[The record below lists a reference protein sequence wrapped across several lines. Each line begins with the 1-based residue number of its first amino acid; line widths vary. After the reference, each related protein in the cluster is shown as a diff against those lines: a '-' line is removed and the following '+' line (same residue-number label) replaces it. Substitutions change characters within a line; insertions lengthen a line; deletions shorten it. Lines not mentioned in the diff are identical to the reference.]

1 MKKYQV
7 LLLLSIFLS
16 ACGPNVT
23 PFPLAESTELVIEPT
38 ATLEAAQAEPQTALA
53 LQETPLPAVIEAP
66 IIDAPSLINIDMLD
80 EVYGW
85 GITESE
91 VVRTNDGG
99 VTWYN
104 VTPAG
109 LNEAGYFVYADFF
122 DSAHAWLQLPDM
134 NNQPNGGTLYRTS
147 DGGLT
152 WETFT
157 TPFSGGAFKFIDE
170 QNGWM
175 MADLGVGAG
184 SNAVSIFQ
192 TDDGGA
198 TWNRTYTNDPNLEG
212 AGDSLPLGGIKGVM
226 LPLDGQTAW
235 VGGVVYALG
244 EIYLFRS
251 EDGGKTWISVELEL
265 PAGASKSELGVDGI
279 LFVSASR
286 GVLRVRVSSAT
297 PETILYATNDGGE
310 TWEQLS
316 VTFDGSGFFDVPSA
330 NEIIFYTN
338 NTFYISDDAGETFT
352 ETIPDIAFGDSIID
366 LSFANATTGWV
377 LTASSSNE
385 RILYKTTDGG
395 ATWTVLIQ

>member
-7 LLLLSIFLS
+7 LLLLSIFLT
-16 ACGPNVT
+16 ACGPDVT

-38 ATLEAAQAEPQTALA
+38 PTLEAAQAEPQTALA

-66 IIDAPSLINIDMLD
+66 IIDAPSIINIDMLD

-109 LNEAGYFVYADFF
+109 LNEAGYFVYTDFF
-122 DSAHAWLQLPDM
+122 DSTHAWLQLPDM
-134 NNQPNGGTLYRTS
+134 NNQPNGGMLYRTS

-152 WETFT
+152 WETFN
-157 TPFSGGAFKFIDE
+157 TPFSGGAFKFIDK

-184 SNAVSIFQ
+184 SNAVSIFK
-192 TDDGGA
+192 TSDGGE

-212 AGDSLPLGGIKGVM
+212 AGDSLPLGGIKGVL

-251 EDGGKTWISVELEL
+251 EDGGKTWGSVELEL
-265 PAGASKSELGVDGI
+265 PSGASKSELGVDGI
-279 LFVSASR
+279 LFVSPSR

-297 PETILYATNDGGE
+297 PETILYATDDGGE
-310 TWEQLS
+310 TWEQLP

-377 LTASSSNE
+377 LTASPSNE

>member
-23 PFPLAESTELVIEPT
+23 PFPLAKSTELVIEPT
-38 ATLEAAQAEPQTALA
+38 STLEAAQAEPQTALA
-53 LQETPLPAVIEAP
+53 VQETPLPAVIEAP
-66 IIDAPSLINIDMLD
+66 IIDAPSLIDIAMLD

-122 DSAHAWLQLPDM
+122 DSTHAWLQLPDM
-134 NNQPNGGTLYRTS
+134 NNQPNGGMLYRTS

-152 WETFT
+152 WETFN

-184 SNAVSIFQ
+184 SNAVSIFK
-192 TDDGGA
+192 TSDGGE

-235 VGGVVYALG
+235 IGGVVYALG

-251 EDGGKTWISVELEL
+251 EDGGKTWSSVELEL

-297 PETILYATNDGGE
+297 PETILYATDDGGE
-310 TWEQLS
+310 TWEQLP

-366 LSFANATTGWV
+366 LSFANVTTGWV
-377 LTASSSNE
+377 LTASPSNE

>member
-1 MKKYQV
+1 MKKI
-7 LLLLSIFLS
+7 LTILFGTSLLLS
-16 ACGPNVT
+16 ACAPAAPAVET
-23 PFPLAESTELVIEPT
+23 LQET
-38 ATLEAAQAEPQTALA
+38 ATVAATEEVQAEPQAALTV
-53 LQETPLPAVIEAP
+53 QETPLPAAVEAP
-66 IIDAPSLINIDMLD
+66 IIDAPAIINIDMLD

-104 VTPAG
+104 VTPQDLAD
-109 LNEAGYFVYADFF
+109 AGYLVFSDFF
-122 DSAHAWLQLPDM
+122 DADHAWIQSPDM
-134 NNQPNGGTLYRTS
+134 NKYPNGGTLYRTR

-152 WETFT
+152 WESFA

-184 SNAVSIFQ
+184 SMAVSIFQ
-192 TDDGGA
+192 TEDGGA
-198 TWNRTYTNDPNLEG
+198 SWQRMYTNDPNLEG
-212 AGDSLPLGGIKGVM
+212 AGDSLPLGGIKGVL
-226 LPLDGQTAW
+226 LPLDDQTAW

-244 EIYLFRS
+244 EVYLFRS
-251 EDGGKTWISVELEL
+251 EDSGKTWNSVELEL
-265 PAGASKSELGVDGI
+265 PSGASKSELGIDGI
-279 LFVSASR
+279 LFVSDTR

-297 PETILYATNDGGE
+297 PETILYATDDGGE
-310 TWEQLS
+310 TWSQLP
-316 VTFDGSGFFDVPSA
+316 VTFDGSGYFDVPSA

-338 NTFYISDDAGETFT
+338 NTFYISNDAGETFT
-352 ETIPDIAFGDSIID
+352 EAVPDIAFGDSIID

-377 LTASSSNE
+377 ITAE
-385 RILYKTTDGG
+385 YVLYKTTDGG

>member
-1 MKKYQV
+1 MKKI
-7 LLLLSIFLS
+7 LAILFGTSLFLS
-16 ACGPNVT
+16 ACAPAT
-23 PFPLAESTELVIEPT
+23 PAVETLQET
-38 ATLEAAQAEPQTALA
+38 ATVAATEEVQAEPQAALTV
-53 LQETPLPAVIEAP
+53 QETPLPAAVEAP
-66 IIDAPSLINIDMLD
+66 IIDAPAIINIDMLD

-104 VTPAG
+104 VTPQDLAD
-109 LNEAGYFVYADFF
+109 AGYLVFSDFF
-122 DSAHAWLQLPDM
+122 DADHAWIQSPDM
-134 NNQPNGGTLYRTS
+134 NKYPNGGTLYRTR

-152 WETFT
+152 WESFA

-184 SNAVSIFQ
+184 SMAVSIFQ
-192 TDDGGA
+192 TEDGGA
-198 TWNRTYTNDPNLEG
+198 SWQRMYTNDPNLEG
-212 AGDSLPLGGIKGVM
+212 AGDSLPLGGIKGVL
-226 LPLDGQTAW
+226 LPLDDQTAW

-244 EIYLFRS
+244 EVYLFRS
-251 EDGGKTWISVELEL
+251 EDSGKTWNSVELEL
-265 PAGASKSELGVDGI
+265 PSGASKSELGIDGI
-279 LFVSASR
+279 LFVSDTR

-297 PETILYATNDGGE
+297 PETILYATDDGGE
-310 TWEQLS
+310 TWSQLP
-316 VTFDGSGFFDVPSA
+316 VTFDGSGYFDVPSA

-338 NTFYISDDAGETFT
+338 NTFYISNDAGETFT
-352 ETIPDIAFGDSIID
+352 ETVPDIAFGDSIID

-377 LTASSSNE
+377 ITAE
-385 RILYKTTDGG
+385 YVLYKTTDGG

>member
-1 MKKYQV
+1 MKKI
-7 LLLLSIFLS
+7 LTILFGTSLLLS
-16 ACGPNVT
+16 ACAPAAPAVET
-23 PFPLAESTELVIEPT
+23 LQET
-38 ATLEAAQAEPQTALA
+38 ATVAATEEVQAEPQAALTV
-53 LQETPLPAVIEAP
+53 QETPLPAAVEAP
-66 IIDAPSLINIDMLD
+66 IIDAPAIINIDMLD

-104 VTPAG
+104 VTPQDLAD
-109 LNEAGYFVYADFF
+109 AGYLVFSDFF
-122 DSAHAWLQLPDM
+122 DADHAWIQSPDM
-134 NNQPNGGTLYRTS
+134 NKYPNGGTLYRTR

-152 WETFT
+152 WESFA

-184 SNAVSIFQ
+184 SMAVSIFQ
-192 TDDGGA
+192 TEDGGA
-198 TWNRTYTNDPNLEG
+198 SWQRMYTNDPNLEG
-212 AGDSLPLGGIKGVM
+212 AGDSLPLGGIKGVL
-226 LPLDGQTAW
+226 LPLDDQTAW

-244 EIYLFRS
+244 EVYLFRS
-251 EDGGKTWISVELEL
+251 EDSGKTWNNVELEL
-265 PAGASKSELGVDGI
+265 PSGASKSELGIDGI
-279 LFVSASR
+279 LFVSDTR

-297 PETILYATNDGGE
+297 PETILYATDDGGE
-310 TWEQLS
+310 TWSQLP
-316 VTFDGSGFFDVPSA
+316 VTFDGSGYFDVPSA

-338 NTFYISDDAGETFT
+338 NTFYISNDAGETFT
-352 ETIPDIAFGDSIID
+352 ETVPDIAFGDSIID

-377 LTASSSNE
+377 ITAE
-385 RILYKTTDGG
+385 YVLYKTTDGG